1 MSTPRGSHKPI
12 SPDTFRKRVEE
23 WSELIQKAD
32 FNTEDFVSAMGK
44 TKKGDVVYCD
54 PPYTHSQNIIYGAQT
69 FDIERLWNEIAE
81 CKRRGVYVM
90 LSINGTR
97 ESKRKDISVKIP
109 EGLFERELLINCGV
123 SMIDRLQNAGK
134 DMTDEVVHDKLLLT
148 W

>member
-1 MSTPRGSHKPI
+1 
-12 SPDTFRKRVEE
+12 
-23 WSELIQKAD
+23 
-32 FNTEDFVSAMGK
+32 
-44 TKKGDVVYCD
+44 
-54 PPYTHSQNIIYGAQT
+54 
-69 FDIERLWNEIAE
+69 
-81 CKRRGVYVM
+81 M